1 MILSLCCSHTGRYL
15 RMQYTLRDRALLLC
29 ILLLLY
35 PEWTLYCYC
44 WNRKGLMILFEI
56 AKVAPVLRSQRG
68 ERRFGPSRVRIYILR
83 RHCIAV
89 DHDEIESRA
98 DLNSAYQS
106 LLRVYISSPLNERPP
121 EALVHLLSSP
131 RVRLID
137 LSHLEETHGTT
148 LLHEAVRRKDLRMVE
163 LAVRAG
169 ADVFARDRRGRMAG
183 DGHSKDDRV
192 KVFLRQCMRNE
203 FHALFNKDSLTHFGT
218 VTNQDP
224 SLLGQQPSTEPPE
237 MRGYLN
243 KYTNVA
249 KGYSTRWF
257 VLKDGV
263 LSCKFTILPM
273 MSYTNFFCRLP
284 SPRR

>member
-1 MILSLCCSHTGRYL
+1 
-15 RMQYTLRDRALLLC
+15 
-29 ILLLLY
+29 
-35 PEWTLYCYC
+35 
-44 WNRKGLMILFEI
+44 MILFEI
-56 AKVAPVLRSQRG
+56 AKVVPVLRSQRG

-192 KVFLRQCMRNE
+192 KVFLRQCMWNK
-203 FHALFNKDSLTHFGT
+203 FHVLQGLT
-218 VTNQDP
+218 DP
-224 SLLGQQPSTEPPE
+224 L
-237 MRGYLN
+237 
-243 KYTNVA
+243 
-249 KGYSTRWF
+249 
-257 VLKDGV
+257 
-263 LSCKFTILPM
+263 
-273 MSYTNFFCRLP
+273 
-284 SPRR
+284 